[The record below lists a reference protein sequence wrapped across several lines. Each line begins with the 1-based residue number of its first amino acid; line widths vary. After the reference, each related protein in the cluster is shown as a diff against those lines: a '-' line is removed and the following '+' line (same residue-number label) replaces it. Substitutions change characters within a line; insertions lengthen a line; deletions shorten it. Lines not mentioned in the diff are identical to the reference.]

1 MSVLEPCALSSAC
14 LVSCWSMVFG
24 SRHSFVEFWFVS
36 GFGHSK
42 KKKKK
47 NPVGENRTAD
57 KAWQGRAGQG
67 RAGLSRAEQGRAGQG
82 RAGQGRAGQGRAG
95 LSRAEQGRAG
105 QGRAG
110 QGRAGQGRAGQGR
123 TCQALPAVLFSP
135 TGSFFFI
142 FYIKPISCTIESSP
156 HPFILSLDT

>member
-1 MSVLEPCALSSAC
+1 MCSSRALSRLRALFRVGAWCSDPGTH
-14 LVSCWSMVFG
+14 LLSFG
-24 SRHSFVEFWFVS
+24 SCR
-36 GFGHSK
+36 GLDTP

-57 KAWQGRAGQG
+57 KAWQGRAG
-67 RAGLSRAEQGRAGQG
+67 
-82 RAGQGRAGQGRAG
+82 
-95 LSRAEQGRAG
+95 QGRAG

-135 TGSFFFI
+135 TGSFFLFFI
-142 FYIKPISCTIESSP
+142 
-156 HPFILSLDT
+156 